1 MTYNRN
7 SKFFRF
13 TVTLTISEVQEPF
26 RDSLLCFLGYPNCSG
41 LQNMESTVVKVS
53 VFAIHMCDKPSK
65 VQVVRAVVVI
75 MEYEIG

>member
-1 MTYNRN
+1 
-7 SKFFRF
+7 
-13 TVTLTISEVQEPF
+13 
-26 RDSLLCFLGYPNCSG
+26 
-41 LQNMESTVVKVS
+41 MESTVVKVS